1 MSRTVLVSNGDPL
14 YALVTGGAGFIGS
27 HVAEALDALGW
38 HVEVLDNLS
47 SGDPAN
53 VPPGVPLR
61 IGDIRSH
68 ADVRAAFGAAQFD
81 AVVHCAGQTSVVRS
95 MLDPGLDWDV
105 NVMGTRRLAMAAKA
119 SEVRRFVF
127 LSSGGAIYGETPT
140 PADEQTMP
148 APCSYYGLHKYVA
161 EQLLQ
166 VEGPP
171 YAILRPSNV
180 YGSRQRSDAEGGVVA
195 IFRQRLLAG
204 EPVDVHGDGQQVRDF
219 ILVSDVVGAVLAALA
234 TERDVIWNVAS
245 GEATSIIELAAAMA
259 EVAGR
264 PIEVR
269 YQPRRPGDVARS
281 LLSDAAL
288 RATRLWGPAL
298 PLMEGLRLTLAET
311 PEVLPVVPAAPA
323 YQQDSPR
330 PLRPSPRL
338 HLLLG
343 ALAGRSPARM
353 QDPPRRG

>member
-1 MSRTVLVSNGDPL
+1 MNRTVLVSNGDPL

-27 HVAEALDALGW
+27 HVAKALHALGW

-47 SGDPAN
+47 SGDPTN

-81 AVVHCAGQTSVVRS
+81 AVVHCAGQTSVLRS
-95 MLDPGLDWDV
+95 MLDPDLDWDM

-119 SEVRRFVF
+119 SGVRRFVF

-140 PADEQTMP
+140 PADERTMP
-148 APCSYYGLHKYVA
+148 APRSYYGLHKYIA
-161 EQLLQ
+161 EQFLRAAGLS
-166 VEGPP
+166 
-171 YAILRPSNV
+171 YSILRPSNV

-195 IFRQRLLAG
+195 IFRQRLLAD

-234 TERDVIWNVAS
+234 IEDNVIWNVAS
-245 GEATSIIELAAAMA
+245 GEATSIIGLARAMA
-259 EVAGR
+259 AVAGR

-269 YQPRRPGDVARS
+269 YGPRRSGDVDRS
-281 LLSDAAL
+281 LLSTAAL
-288 RATRLWGPAL
+288 RATGLWGL
-298 PLMEGLRLTLAET
+298 PLPLAEGLRLTLTEA
-311 PEVLPVVPAAPA
+311 PEVVPVASAALEAGFADPAVRRLRAPA
-323 YQQDSPR
+323 TSSLVTATKP
-330 PLRPSPRL
+330 
-338 HLLLG
+338 
-343 ALAGRSPARM
+343 
-353 QDPPRRG
+353 